1 MVVEIH
7 KAIGCNAVVWKV
19 ADVISCGGSALR
31 RRGDNIYV
39 KLNSRSYRKEKV
51 IDKKLSKFSIIKT
64 ALIGL
69 PG

>member
-1 MVVEIH
+1 MKLHIPCGRNVHRKNKINMVVEIH

-39 KLNSRSYRKEKV
+39 KLNSTSYRNE
-51 IDKKLSKFSIIKT
+51 
-64 ALIGL
+64 
-69 PG
+69 